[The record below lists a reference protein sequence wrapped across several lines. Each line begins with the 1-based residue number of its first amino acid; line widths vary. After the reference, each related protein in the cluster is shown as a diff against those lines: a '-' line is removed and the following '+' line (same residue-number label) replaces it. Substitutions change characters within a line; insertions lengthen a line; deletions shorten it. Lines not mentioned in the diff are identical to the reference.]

1 MWTTKA
7 GSALGVLPGFIPHRK
22 VIKWSELRRLYG
34 TTMSSENDKARDKTF
49 QVVDK
54 RRFDSA
60 GHERSTEAA
69 STGQGQASGILPG
82 DEQPASAAQVE
93 ENSGNFTM
101 KDSPQVN
108 EAESVA
114 FTSFI
119 MSLATQVLVQIGE
132 MPPPEGMNIPIDF
145 ESARQTIDIMAM
157 LQRRTKGNLSAEEGR
172 FMEEVLHSLRVSF
185 ISAKKKAG

>member
-1 MWTTKA
+1 
-7 GSALGVLPGFIPHRK
+7 
-22 VIKWSELRRLYG
+22 
-34 TTMSSENDKARDKTF
+34 MSSGNDKAQDKTF

-60 GHERSTEAA
+60 GHERSTSTA
-69 STGQGQASGILPG
+69 STVQEHPLSGPSKGEQAAP
-82 DEQPASAAQVE
+82 AAQE
-93 ENSGNFTM
+93 TGNAGNFTM
-101 KDSPQVN
+101 KDSPQID

-132 MPPPEGMNIPIDF
+132 MPPPEGMSIPIDF
-145 ESARQTIDIMAM
+145 DSARQTIDLMAM
-157 LQRRTKGNLSAEEGR
+157 LQRRTKGNLSAEEAR

>member
-1 MWTTKA
+1 
-7 GSALGVLPGFIPHRK
+7 
-22 VIKWSELRRLYG
+22 
-34 TTMSSENDKARDKTF
+34 MSSGNDKTQDKTF

-60 GHERSTEAA
+60 GHERSANTTSTAQEPMPGSTSKGNQTSTDTQATENTA
-69 STGQGQASGILPG
+69 
-82 DEQPASAAQVE
+82 
-93 ENSGNFTM
+93 NFTM
-101 KDSPQVN
+101 KDSPQVA

-132 MPPPEGMNIPIDF
+132 MPPPEGMSIPIDF

-157 LQRRTKGNLSAEEGR
+157 LQKRTKGNLSPEEAR